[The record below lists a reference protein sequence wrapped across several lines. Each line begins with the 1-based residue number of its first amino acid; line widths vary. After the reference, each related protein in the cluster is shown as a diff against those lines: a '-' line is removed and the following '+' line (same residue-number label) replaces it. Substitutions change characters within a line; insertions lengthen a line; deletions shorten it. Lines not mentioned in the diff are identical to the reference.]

1 MERKHPM
8 SDIESLLGDA
18 PVTVP
23 VTATEGQETVA
34 PSRPDNI
41 PESFWDAE
49 KNALKTDDLLKSY
62 EDAEKRAK
70 GLRDKLAKG
79 WQNVPEDP
87 LKYTFDLPDAFKEII
102 GNAELNEDMVD
113 FAKGAAFESGLSQEQ
128 FNNFMGKIIPQL
140 HEYGIN
146 LENKEPT
153 PEELEAQQREIQ
165 EAKKAEFE
173 KLGEGGDRIIASV
186 RANLATIKSQNIFTE
201 SELDLIQN
209 GLGSSADG
217 VLILD
222 KMFTKMF
229 GQKTAI
235 TSFDVKASSFGVH
248 SDEALK
254 ERLADKRNATDPNF
268 YDATKKMIAEY
279 TDQKIR
285 KTS

>member
-18 PVTVP
+18 PVT
-23 VTATEGQETVA
+23 ATKGQEAVA
-34 PSRPDNI
+34 PSRPENI

-49 KNALKTDDLLKSY
+49 KNELKTDDLLKSY
-62 EDAEKRAK
+62 DDAEKRAK

-87 LKYTFDLPDAFKEII
+87 LKYAFELPDAFKETL
-102 GNAELNEDMVD
+102 GDGELNEDMVD
-113 FAKGAAFESGLSQEQ
+113 FAKAAAFESGLSQEQ

-140 HEYGIN
+140 HEYGIS
-146 LENKEPT
+146 LDGKEPT
-153 PEELEAQQREIQ
+153 PEELEAQQKEIQ

-217 VLILD
+217 VLVLD

-235 TSFDVKASSFGVH
+235 TNFDVKASSFGIITED
-248 SDEALK
+248 SLR
-254 ERLADKRNATDPNF
+254 ERLDDRRNSTNPDFYKETQRLIEQYGEQKKR
-268 YDATKKMIAEY
+268 M
-279 TDQKIR
+279 QK
-285 KTS
+285 